1 MIFGFIEG
9 GVIKWRKQERKKE
22 KVRKEFKK

>member
-1 MIFGFIEG
+1 MIFAYIEG

-22 KVRKEFKK
+22 KVMKEAKK